1 MLLLSV
7 FNTNLLVF
15 SLILLFCVLVIP
27 VIWMC
32 IRLTQGKYYPDNKT
46 IGKRFVNASWR
57 IQIITTPDG
66 ISVYYPQVKGFI
78 KWYYIQENCEGVSHN
93 ISDDTLKCD
102 TLKSAELVVDNIK
115 NYLNNTYI
123 KTITYKKI

>member
-15 SLILLFCVLVIP
+15 SLILLFCVLVIL
-27 VIWMC
+27 VVWTC
-32 IRLTQGKYYPDNKT
+32 IRLTYGKYYPDNKT

-66 ISVYYPQVKGFI
+66 ISVYYPQIKGFM
-78 KWYYIQENCEGVSHN
+78 KWYYINLDSVSCK
-93 ISDDTLKCD
+93 ITDQTLKYDTLE
-102 TLKSAELVVDNIK
+102 SAENFVNDTK
-115 NYLNNTYI
+115 KELNNTYI
-123 KTITYKKI
+123 KTITYKKL